1 MILYVVG
8 GSCFIKTKDY
18 LIIGSE
24 DVDRLGVDFFIAGA
38 QFACVVITEEISV
51 KDFLYSLSRVRLA
64 PPSDLLSLKV
74 LSKAVVATTDGIEFG
89 KCFPVEYTSVDDL
102 KHHFE
107 EYWS

>member
-8 GSCFIKTKDY
+8 GSCFIKTKGY

-24 DVDRLGVDFFIAGA
+24 DIGRRGIDKYIAGT
-38 QFACVVITEEISV
+38 QFTCVVITERTSV

-64 PPSDLLSLKV
+64 PPSDLSSLKV
-74 LSKAVVATTDGIEFG
+74 LSKAVVATIDGVEFG
-89 KCFPVEYTSVDDL
+89 KCFPVKYTSVDEL

-107 EYWS
+107 GYWS

>member
-24 DVDRLGVDFFIAGA
+24 DVDRLGVAFFVAGI
-38 QFACVVITEEISV
+38 QLACAVVTEKISV
-51 KDFLYSLSRVRLA
+51 KDFLYSLSRVRLS
-64 PPSDLLSLKV
+64 PPKHLTSLKG
-74 LSKAVVATTDGIEFG
+74 LSKAVVATADGIEFG
-89 KCFPVEYTSVDDL
+89 ECFPVKYTSADDL

-107 EYWS
+107 EYWC

>member
-24 DVDRLGVDFFIAGA
+24 NIRRGIDKYLAGT
-38 QFACVVITEEISV
+38 QFTCVVITEKIPV
-51 KDFLYSLSRVRLA
+51 KDFLYSLSRVRLT
-64 PPSDLLSLKV
+64 PPSELSSLKV
-74 LSKAVVATTDGIEFG
+74 LSKAVVATTDGVEFG
-89 KCFPVEYTSVDDL
+89 KCFPVKYTSVDDL
-102 KHHFE
+102 KYHFE